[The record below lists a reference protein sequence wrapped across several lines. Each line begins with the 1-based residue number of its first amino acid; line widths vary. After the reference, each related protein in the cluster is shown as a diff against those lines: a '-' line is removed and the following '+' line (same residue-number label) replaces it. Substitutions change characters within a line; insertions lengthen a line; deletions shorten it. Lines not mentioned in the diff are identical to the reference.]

1 MADTR
6 VQLEVEDWVRTN
18 WMPANLDDDFFRE
31 RIALTSGGVFD
42 FDAVSRDR
50 KIAATISTSGAYTA
64 SGKRA
69 AGKVLKIRSDLFFL
83 ILADVDK
90 RLAILTEQ
98 DMFEF
103 WATEAEAGRVPS
115 SIEFLLVDLPNDLRE
130 KLEKARR
137 RASKEVSPRR
147 V

>member
-18 WMPANLDDDFFRE
+18 WMPVNLDDDFFRE

-50 KIAATISTSGAYTA
+50 KTAATISTSGASTA

-69 AGKVLKIRSDLFFL
+69 VGKVLKIRSDLYYL

-90 RLAILTEQ
+90 RLAILT
-98 DMFEF
+98 
-103 WATEAEAGRVPS
+103 
-115 SIEFLLVDLPNDLRE
+115 
-130 KLEKARR
+130 
-137 RASKEVSPRR
+137 
-147 V
+147 